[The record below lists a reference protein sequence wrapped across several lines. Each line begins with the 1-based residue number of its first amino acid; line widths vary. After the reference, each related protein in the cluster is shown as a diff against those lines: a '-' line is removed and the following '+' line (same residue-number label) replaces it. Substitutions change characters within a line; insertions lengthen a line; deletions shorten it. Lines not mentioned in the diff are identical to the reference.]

1 MSDGNADFDAELRAL
16 LAAGQKIEAIKRYRQ
31 ETGAGLAE
39 AKEVVEALQRGEPL
53 ALPEPLDPSLEAEL
67 VALLEQG
74 RKIEAIKVYRERL
87 GAGLKEAKEAVEAI
101 ATRHH
106 VVAPTGPGCFG
117 VLLLLAFVVAGM
129 TVIAAAEEA
138 PPQHDEEAL
147 KQRYDAFVESLD
159 HRKLAEDYPGAV
171 RHLDSADPRKQ
182 IVGIKTLAAT
192 EQVQAIPLI
201 VPLLDSEDRHVR
213 IYAGQALNA
222 LVATHQLKRR
232 DKSQSER
239 VVILPPG
246 PGDIDLKPMSWVILK
261 MLRKPDDGNTHAFAA
276 NMIGYGGFDEYGPE
290 LCKLLDSRHPAVTT
304 AARRALEMIGASE
317 QDGEE
322 ASLDDLV
329 SQLQKHGLHITAD
342 QKKIGAATSEAAYF
356 MFADRKEHRP
366 KCQPF
371 SLPEKGEWLDG
382 KPVFGPQ
389 ADKDKI
395 YPLFN
400 RLVNMVG
407 YNEVCIYDADVHY
420 GVSSH
425 ANFTLYKLGYV
436 KDDERRGKK
445 PEVLLGDAEYVIN
458 LP

>member
-1 MSDGNADFDAELRAL
+1 MSARVFTVVLMAWVAAP
-16 LAAGQKIEAIKRYRQ
+16 LAAADQADKAR
-31 ETGAGLAE
+31 
-39 AKEVVEALQRGEPL
+39 
-53 ALPEPLDPSLEAEL
+53 
-67 VALLEQG
+67 
-74 RKIEAIKVYRERL
+74 
-87 GAGLKEAKEAVEAI
+87 
-101 ATRHH
+101 
-106 VVAPTGPGCFG
+106 
-117 VLLLLAFVVAGM
+117 
-129 TVIAAAEEA
+129 
-138 PPQHDEEAL
+138 L

-171 RHLDSADPRKQ
+171 RNLDSPDSKKQ

-192 EQVQAIPLI
+192 EEVAAIPLI
-201 VPLLDSEDRHVR
+201 VPLLDSGDRNVR

-232 DKSQSER
+232 DGRQSEK

-246 PGDIDLKPMSWVILK
+246 PGEIDLKPVSWVILK
-261 MLRKPDDGNTHAFAA
+261 MLQKPDDGNTHAFAA
-276 NMIGYGGFDEYGPE
+276 NMIGYGGFDEYEPE
-290 LCKLLDSRHPAVTT
+290 LRELLDSKHPAVKV
-304 AARRALEMIGASE
+304 AARRALKMIGASE

-322 ASLDDLV
+322 AKLDDLV
-329 SQLQKHGLHITAD
+329 SQLRKLGLHVTAD
-342 QKKIGAATSEAAYF
+342 PKRIGAATSEAAYF

-371 SLPEKGEWLDG
+371 HLPEEGHWLQG
-382 KPVFGPQ
+382 KAVFAPR

-400 RLVNMVG
+400 KLVQRMG

-420 GVSSH
+420 GVSSY
-425 ANFTLYKLGYV
+425 ANFTLYKLGYA

-445 PEVLLGDAEYVIN
+445 PEVLLGDAEYVLD